1 MSDANAVLTN
11 GEIGVRAIAVIGAT
25 RGRRIGI
32 SDANA
37 VLANGQCRVRA
48 IAVICAT
55 RGWRIGVVAN
65 ILCLLRLDN
74 AVQ

>member
-1 MSDANAVLTN
+1 MSDADAVLAN
-11 GEIGVRAIAVIGAT
+11 GEIGISAIAVIGAT

-37 VLANGQCRVRA
+37 VLTNGKVGVRA

>member
-11 GEIGVRAIAVIGAT
+11 GEIGVSAIAVICAP

-37 VLANGQCRVRA
+37 VLANGKIWVSA
-48 IAVICAT
+48 IAVIGAT
-55 RGWRIGVVAN
+55 RGRWIGVVAN